1 MPPTTDDWRLD
12 DSRLLQPQPLRQRHG
27 QTKAAWFGGKELS
40 TERRR
45 FGGQA
50 DYDNDD
56 TGSGYSEP
64 PQAPAMYG
72 LPRTML
78 PPSPQHY
85 PAPRYSQPPLP
96 ANSATVAVNN
106 GAPLPHKRP
115 GSSMSISSMLGS
127 EPEKPAHEQY
137 HAHNQPSRPPSA
149 QLSHPGP
156 SMSLGAVMSPPQ
168 YPTKQGPGEYSYK
181 PRSKTPDRMAGTALG
196 PRPHRSSSGTM
207 TQRPGP
213 FYEPPRSGPSQV
225 NMNLYSEPRYTPP
238 FGPTV
243 MPKDEF
249 EDRARRTSLGGILQ
263 RPESQPQPTNI
274 SPPFPPTSHPPARPE
289 SIPPSLPP
297 IDRTGGQPMG
307 AHDPPRSNGLA
318 GPYDTRPPSLP
329 TLSRLP
335 QTGHPPQPVSAP
347 HERSATQSLSPEIR
361 RTHLN
366 SGEGRLAGILNQ
378 QGEPIYSAPNMMR
391 QDSVQSLSDRSVLG
405 DRLRTNR
412 AYSPFAGSVASGPL
426 EEQVRKGSEELS
438 QHRAILGLANESKR
452 GRYSPVPQAVQGAQA
467 HTPVPDAGIKTE
479 HGRVFAGIGSG
490 LGSTSAGPTPAPQN
504 LPASPF
510 KRDEGGVRLSEENL
524 MKMSRS
530 SSGISKR
537 NRKVLDEDVRAES
550 DVGDVKKSG
559 SGRGKRSKYSHT
571 YKLDLEDTPPGQ
583 RKNGT
588 FPTSNPVRRAGT
600 PTSNPTQ
607 LLHNPQIP
615 RPSSAS
621 GRSSAFKPKKVIRI
635 SSVVAQARRNPR
647 RHLGFFKYEP
657 VVGVTD
663 FERPQPQKF
672 DVSIRPNLL
681 PSFKDPDQ
689 INCTYT
695 VKVSSMWLQ
704 QKERNLIG
712 CEQYLW
718 GSGIY
723 TDDSD
728 PVAAAMHSGFIQSAH
743 IEDPLLNRLIDEQNP
758 RIEGLSAPD
767 TPAPV
772 PEGKD
777 LHITLI
783 VLPQL
788 ENYADSVRFG
798 IKSRSWPEPSS
809 ENSTEHL
816 APHDGVSFMV
826 LKTQFLDDGVSNR
839 RLGRTGEEKRK
850 RLREELADR
859 KRGLDL
865 MKEKIALAR
874 AKEKER
880 LVKSSRR
887 RKEPHSRGEK
897 DITRTEERI
906 VGNKNIPDRLH
917 EGGAGKENHLPTKA
931 VAGQH
936 SEDGENEDRST
947 ASDEMMKLDGNAR
960 GPPQQNQLDYAF
972 SHNPAMATASSYT
985 RGQHVQEQN
994 YRSRMVPDVAVR
1006 SIEKVGFPGVNQK
1019 NADPARPLRVKQEVE
1034 DDVEKDDFD
1043 GENWLDADEDV
1054 LRARL
1059 RARGL
1064 KLDDIPLF

>member
-1 MPPTTDDWRLD
+1 MAMQGHSPAFNGPSSPPRSFT
-12 DSRLLQPQPLRQRHG
+12 
-27 QTKAAWFGGKELS
+27 
-40 TERRR
+40 
-45 FGGQA
+45 
-50 DYDNDD
+50 
-56 TGSGYSEP
+56 GYSEP
-64 PQAPAMYG
+64 QQPQTMYG

-85 PAPRYSQPPLP
+85 PPPRFGQQPFPE
-96 ANSATVAVNN
+96 NSAAIAVNS

-127 EPEKPAHEQY
+127 EPEKPVHEQY
-137 HAHNQPSRPPSA
+137 RSHNQPSRPPSG

-168 YPTKQGPGEYSYK
+168 YPSKQGPGEYSYK

-196 PRPHRSSSGTM
+196 ARPHRSSSGTM

-213 FYEPPRSGPSQV
+213 FYEPPPRSGPSQS
-225 NMNLYSEPRYTPP
+225 NMNPYPEPRYTPP
-238 FGPTV
+238 FGPTA

-263 RPESQPQPTNI
+263 RPESQPQPSNI
-274 SPPFPPTSHPPARPE
+274 SPPFPPASHPPARPE

-297 IDRTGGQPMG
+297 IDRAGAQPMSG
-307 AHDPPRSNGLA
+307 HDPPRSNGLTGA
-318 GPYDTRPPSLP
+318 YDTRPPSLP

-335 QTGHPPQPVSAP
+335 QTAPPPLPVSVP
-347 HERSATQSLSPEIR
+347 HERPATQSLSPEIR

-366 SGEGRLAGILNQ
+366 GGEGRLAGILNQ
-378 QGEPIYSAPNMMR
+378 QGEPIYGAQNMMR

-426 EEQVRKGSEELS
+426 EDQVRKGSEELS
-438 QHRAILGLANESKR
+438 QHRTILGLANESKR

-467 HTPVPDAGIKTE
+467 QTPVPDAGIKTE

-490 LGSTSAGPTPAPQN
+490 LGTTSAGPTPTPQP

-510 KRDEGGVRLSEENL
+510 KRDEGGARLSEENL

-530 SSGISKR
+530 TSGISKR

-550 DVGDVKKSG
+550 DVGDVKKPG
-559 SGRGKRSKYSHT
+559 PGRGKRSKYSHS
-571 YKLDLEDTPPGQ
+571 YKLDLDDTPPGQ
-583 RKNGT
+583 RKNGV
-588 FPTSNPVRRAGT
+588 FPTSNPVRRVGT
-600 PTSNPTQ
+600 PTSNPAQ
-607 LLHNPQIP
+607 HLHNPQLP
-615 RPSSAS
+615 HPSSAA
-621 GRSSAFKPKKVIRI
+621 GRSTFKPRKVIRI
-635 SSVVAQARRNPR
+635 SSVLAQVRRNPR

-657 VVGVTD
+657 VVGVPD
-663 FERPQPQKF
+663 FDRAQPQKF

-681 PSFKDPDQ
+681 PSFKDPDH

-695 VKVSSMWLQ
+695 IKVSSMWLQ

-743 IEDPLLNRLIDEQNP
+743 IEDTLLNRLIDEQNP
-758 RIEGLSAPD
+758 RIEGLPAPD
-767 TPAPV
+767 KPVPV

-777 LHITLI
+777 LHITLV

-788 ENYADSVRFG
+788 ESYADSVRFG
-798 IKSRSWPEPSS
+798 IKSRSWPEPSA
-809 ENSTEHL
+809 ETLAEHQ

-826 LKTQFLDDGVSNR
+826 LKTQFVDDGVMNR

-859 KRGLDL
+859 QRGLEL
-865 MKEKIALAR
+865 MKEKIAIAQ

-880 LVKSSRR
+880 LAKLSRR
-887 RKEPHSRGEK
+887 RKEPLFGGEK
-897 DITRTEERI
+897 ATARTEERTW
-906 VGNKNIPDRLH
+906 GNTGLPGRLH
-917 EGGAGKENHLPTKA
+917 EGGEEKENHLPAKNKA
-931 VAGQH
+931 EQP
-936 SEDGENEDRST
+936 SEDGGNTEGGT
-947 ASDEMMKLDGNAR
+947 ATEEMMKLDGV
-960 GPPQQNQLDYAF
+960 GQSPDSWIKQLNDVA
-972 SHNPAMATASSYT
+972 ATA
-985 RGQHVQEQN
+985 
-994 YRSRMVPDVAVR
+994 
-1006 SIEKVGFPGVNQK
+1006 
-1019 NADPARPLRVKQEVE
+1019 
-1034 DDVEKDDFD
+1034 
-1043 GENWLDADEDV
+1043 
-1054 LRARL
+1054 
-1059 RARGL
+1059 
-1064 KLDDIPLF
+1064 

>member
-1 MPPTTDDWRLD
+1 MAMPGHSPAFNGPSSPPRSFT
-12 DSRLLQPQPLRQRHG
+12 
-27 QTKAAWFGGKELS
+27 
-40 TERRR
+40 
-45 FGGQA
+45 
-50 DYDNDD
+50 
-56 TGSGYSEP
+56 GYSEP
-64 PQAPAMYG
+64 PQPPAMYG

-85 PAPRYSQPPLP
+85 PPPRYSQPPLT
-96 ANSATVAVNN
+96 ANSAAMTVNN

-137 HAHNQPSRPPSA
+137 HSHAQPSRPPSG

-196 PRPHRSSSGTM
+196 ARPHRSSSGTM

-213 FYEPPRSGPSQV
+213 FYEPPRSGPVQS
-225 NMNLYSEPRYTPP
+225 NMNPYPEPRYTPP

-249 EDRARRTSLGGILQ
+249 DDRARRTSLGGILQ
-263 RPESQPQPTNI
+263 RPESQPPPTNI

-297 IDRTGGQPMG
+297 IDRAGGQPMSG
-307 AHDPPRSNGLA
+307 HDPPRSNGLT

-329 TLSRLP
+329 TLSRLSQAGP
-335 QTGHPPQPVSAP
+335 PPQPVSIP
-347 HERSATQSLSPEIR
+347 HERPAAQSLSPEMR

-366 SGEGRLAGILNQ
+366 GGEGRLAGILNQ
-378 QGEPIYSAPNMMR
+378 QGEPIYGAPTMMR

-467 HTPVPDAGIKTE
+467 QTPVPDAGIKTE

-490 LGSTSAGPTPAPQN
+490 LGSTSAAPTPTPQN

-510 KRDEGGVRLSEENL
+510 KRDEGGARLSEENL

-530 SSGISKR
+530 TSGISKR
-537 NRKVLDEDVRAES
+537 NRKALDEDVRAES
-550 DVGDVKKSG
+550 DVGEVKKPG
-559 SGRGKRSKYSHT
+559 QGRGKRSKYSHS
-571 YKLDLEDTPPGQ
+571 YKLDLEDTPLGQ
-583 RKNGT
+583 RKNGA
-588 FPTSNPVRRAGT
+588 FSTSNPVRRGET
-600 PTSNPTQ
+600 PTSNPAQ
-607 LLHNPQIP
+607 LLHHPQIP
-615 RPSSAS
+615 RPSSAA
-621 GRSSAFKPKKVIRI
+621 GRAATFKPKKVIRI

-657 VVGVTD
+657 VVGVPD
-663 FERPQPQKF
+663 FDRAQPQKF

-681 PSFKDPDQ
+681 PSFKDPDH

-695 VKVSSMWLQ
+695 VKVSSLWLQ

-743 IEDPLLNRLIDEQNP
+743 VEDALLKRLIDEQNP

-767 TPAPV
+767 TPALV

-777 LHITLI
+777 LHITLV

-788 ENYADSVRFG
+788 ESYADSVRFG
-798 IKSRSWPEPSS
+798 IKSRSWPELGAD
-809 ENSTEHL
+809 NSAEHP

-826 LKTQFLDDGVSNR
+826 LKTQFIDDGVMSR
-839 RLGRTGEEKRK
+839 RLGRTGEERRK

-859 KRGLDL
+859 KRGLEL
-865 MKEKIALAR
+865 MQAKIALAQ

-880 LVKSSRR
+880 LAKLSRR
-887 RKEPHSRGEK
+887 RKEPQVGGGK
-897 DITRTEERI
+897 TAARTEERTWSSK
-906 VGNKNIPDRLH
+906 GLPDRLH
-917 EGGAGKENHLPTKA
+917 EGEEKENHLPAKDN
-931 VAGQH
+931 AGPQAQ
-936 SEDGENEDRST
+936 DGGDGDRAAAT
-947 ASDEMMKLDGNAR
+947 EEIMKLDGV
-960 GPPQQNQLDYAF
+960 GQSPDSWIKQLNDVA
-972 SHNPAMATASSYT
+972 ATA
-985 RGQHVQEQN
+985 
-994 YRSRMVPDVAVR
+994 
-1006 SIEKVGFPGVNQK
+1006 
-1019 NADPARPLRVKQEVE
+1019 
-1034 DDVEKDDFD
+1034 
-1043 GENWLDADEDV
+1043 
-1054 LRARL
+1054 
-1059 RARGL
+1059 
-1064 KLDDIPLF
+1064 